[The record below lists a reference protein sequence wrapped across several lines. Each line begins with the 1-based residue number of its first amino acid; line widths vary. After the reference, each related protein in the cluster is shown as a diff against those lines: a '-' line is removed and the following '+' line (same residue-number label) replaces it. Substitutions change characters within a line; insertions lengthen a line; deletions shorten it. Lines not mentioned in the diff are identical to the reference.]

1 MFISFNYFK
10 FILFVVLTSLVS
22 ISFATQLST
31 SDNKMISYTDVGNGK
46 PIVLIHAFPTDQ
58 RLWEPQRNE
67 LKQHFRVVTLDLWG
81 FGESSQTDGQAVTMS
96 DYAAEV
102 KELLDELHISRAI
115 IGGES
120 MGGYIALAFLEQYP
134 EKVDGLILSN
144 TQSIADNEETKSKRE
159 ASALDVLG
167 NGTSQFIEAF
177 MVKALSSS
185 ANNQTKNTLRLITL
199 TQTAMGIASALRGMA
214 LRYDTTNVVAMTTVP
229 ILFITG
235 EHDLVISPQRS
246 KDMHIMSKDSQLVT
260 IPDTGHLANL
270 EQPEQWNQAV
280 IDFFLTK

>member
-1 MFISFNYFK
+1 
-10 FILFVVLTSLVS
+10 
-22 ISFATQLST
+22 
-31 SDNKMISYTDVGNGK
+31 MISYTDVGNGK